1 MDGTQDDALYA
12 DDGET
17 TPCETTSDDGDDY
30 TADTEFTQE
39 QYNELFVETDDE
51 EFEGFFWLFILI

>member
-1 MDGTQDDALYA
+1 MDGTQDDALYV

-17 TPCETTSDDGDDY
+17 TPCETTSDDDY
-30 TADTEFTQE
+30 TVDAEFTQE

-51 EFEGFFWLFILI
+51 EFAGFWLFILI